1 MPYVKVTNFQNLWKD
16 DKISS
21 KLRIRLDTWMKFYK
35 QINKTLDGWNILNM
49 DENAFKWMKNGK

>member
-1 MPYVKVTNFQNLWKD
+1 MPYVKVTNFQSLWKD

-21 KLRIRLDTWMKFYK
+21 KLRIRLDIWMKFYK
-35 QINKTLDGWNILNM
+35 LKKKTLDGCNILNM